1 MTILS
6 LEVLHLPEIK
16 LLNGGFRDVNSGR
29 SVRENL
35 IEKAVRSNS
44 SAKKLSEIFSM
55 ETIKN
60 RIKYEIRKSRMNTL
74 SKLRK

>member
-1 MTILS
+1 MILS

-16 LLNGGFRDVNSGR
+16 LLNCGFRDVNSGR